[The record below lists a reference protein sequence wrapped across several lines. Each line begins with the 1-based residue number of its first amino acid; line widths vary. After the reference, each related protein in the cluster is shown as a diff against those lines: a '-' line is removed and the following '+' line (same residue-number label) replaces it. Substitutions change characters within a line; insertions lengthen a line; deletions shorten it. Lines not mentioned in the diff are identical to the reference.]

1 VARSA
6 VRHVQNPVQQRVI
19 RWCGALIVAAACFAP
34 RPAAAY
40 SVLAHE
46 SNIDA
51 LWTSH
56 IRPLL
61 HEKYPRA
68 SSAELDEARAY
79 AYGGSVIQDLGYY
92 PFGSNFFTNLLHY
105 VKTGD
110 FVETML
116 RDAHDVDEYAFA
128 LGALSH
134 YASDAEGHT
143 IAVNRALPMIYPKMR
158 TKFGDVVPY
167 DEAPKEHLLVEFAF
181 DVLLVAHGGYQLQ
194 AYHDFIGF
202 KVALPLLERAFRE
215 TYGLEMKDMFLS
227 EDLAVG
233 TFRHAV
239 AKTIPNVT
247 KVAWEKKQDQIQK
260 TTPGAVR
267 QKFVLTLPR
276 VAYEKQYGTDYM
288 KPHGFARM
296 LGWLYVLVPKI
307 GPLRPLS
314 FKVPTPEAEKLFLD
328 SLTRTRARYASEL
341 EALRAGR
348 LALANIDLDTG
359 RPSARGEYALADA
372 TLADLHKHLD
382 AATRSAQSR

>member
-1 VARSA
+1 VRLSRVLASA
-6 VRHVQNPVQQRVI
+6 V
-19 RWCGALIVAAACFAP
+19 IVAALAP
-34 RPAAAY
+34 SRPAAAY

-51 LWTSH
+51 LWASH

-61 HEKYPRA
+61 REKYPRA
-68 SSAELDEARAY
+68 SAADLDEARAY

-110 FVETML
+110 FVEHLL
-116 RDAHDVDEYAFA
+116 RDATTVDEYAFA
-128 LGALSH
+128 LGALCH
-134 YASDAEGHT
+134 YASDAEGHM
-143 IAVNRALPMIYPKMR
+143 IAVNRALPLIYPKMR
-158 TKFGDVVPY
+158 EKFGDNVPY
-167 DEAPKEHLLVEFAF
+167 AEAPKEHLLVEFAF

-202 KVALPLLERAFRE
+202 KVAMPLLERAFHE
-215 TYGLEMKDMFLS
+215 TYGLEMKDLFLS
-227 EDLAVG
+227 ESLAVG

-239 AKTIPNVT
+239 ATTIPNVT
-247 KVAWEKKQDQIQK
+247 KVAWQKKHDQIQK
-260 TTPGAVR
+260 TTPGAV
-267 QKFVLTLPR
+267 QEKFVMTLPR
-276 VAYEKQYGTDYM
+276 VAYEKEYGTDYM
-288 KPHGFARM
+288 KPHGFARI
-296 LGWLYVLVPKI
+296 LGWLYALVPKI

-328 SLTRTRARYASEL
+328 SLTRTRERYRVEL

-359 RPSARGEYALADA
+359 QRSARGEYPLADA
-372 TLADLHKHLD
+372 TTTDLQKHLE
-382 AATRSAQSR
+382 AATKSAQSR